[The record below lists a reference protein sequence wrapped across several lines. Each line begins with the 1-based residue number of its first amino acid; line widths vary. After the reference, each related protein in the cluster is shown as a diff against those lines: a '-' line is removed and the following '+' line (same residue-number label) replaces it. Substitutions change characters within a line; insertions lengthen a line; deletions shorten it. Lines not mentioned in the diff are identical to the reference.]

1 MRRVL
6 SFLLGAAGVAAGARL
21 LRRRGRGA
29 PTGVGADP
37 AEELRAKLEESR
49 GIAEDRA
56 ELEAGETPVDA
67 VEDVAPQSLEERRR
81 RVHDRAQEA
90 IESMRLPPDE

>member
-1 MRRVL
+1 MRRL
-6 SFLLGAAGVAAGARL
+6 ISFLLGAAGVAAGARL

-29 PTGVGADP
+29 PAGVGADP
-37 AEELRAKLEESR
+37 AEELRRRLEESR
-49 GIAEDRA
+49 GIVEERQ
-56 ELEAGETPVDA
+56 EFEAGETPVDE
-67 VEDVAPQSLEERRR
+67 VEDVAPLSLDERRR

>member
-1 MRRVL
+1 MRRLL

-29 PTGVGADP
+29 PTGLADP
-37 AEELRAKLEESR
+37 AEELRLKLEESR
-49 GIAEDRA
+49 GVAEDRA
-56 ELEAGETPVDA
+56 EFEAGETPVDA
-67 VEDVAPQSLEERRR
+67 VEDVVPQSLEARRR

-90 IESMRLPPDE
+90 IDSMRLPPDE